1 MVASVTRPARRPGP
15 AVCHSWAM
23 DVPPTQT
30 AAVRDL
36 IGRLEAARDAADRIA
51 DRSSL
56 GLRAVE
62 AEPGRRS
69 YVAAFEGPAF
79 LCLAGDL
86 TAETSAHR
94 ARQAASAS
102 LLWEYAEAR
111 VDAEALR
118 ALVQAIGRLL
128 ALGGEPAEV
137 AEPLEVV
144 AARALELAAWRDDPL
159 RAVASV
165 PDLDVASRLQERL
178 VGAYARFVRA
188 SDPLVERQD
197 SLDPELI
204 AALRAV
210 EEAAGAAGAGE
221 RLAEQLARALEEC
234 DEGAGQM
241 VAANLVRLHGE

>member
-1 MVASVTRPARRPGP
+1 
-15 AVCHSWAM
+15 M
-23 DVPPTQT
+23 DAPT
-30 AAVRDL
+30 AEAIALRDL
-36 IGRLEAARDAADRIA
+36 VGRLEAAREAADRIA
-51 DRSSL
+51 ARPSL

-62 AEPGRRS
+62 AVAGRRS

-79 LCLAGDL
+79 LCLAADL
-86 TAETSAHR
+86 SAERSTRR
-94 ARQAASAS
+94 AREAASAS
-102 LLWEYAEAR
+102 LLWEHAEAR
-111 VDAEALR
+111 VNAEALR
-118 ALVQAIGRLL
+118 ELVRSIGRLL

-159 RAVASV
+159 RAVASL

-197 SLDPELI
+197 TLAPELI

-210 EEAAGAAGAGE
+210 EESAGRAGAGE
-221 RLAEQLARALEEC
+221 RLADELARAMEEC

-241 VAANLVRLHGE
+241 VAANLVRLRGE

>member
-1 MVASVTRPARRPGP
+1 
-15 AVCHSWAM
+15 M
-23 DVPPTQT
+23 DSTAT
-30 AAVRDL
+30 EAAAVRDL
-36 IGRLEAARDAADRIA
+36 VDRLEAARAAADRVA
-51 DRSSL
+51 GRPAL

-62 AEPGRRS
+62 AVAGRRG

-79 LCLAGDL
+79 LCLD
-86 TAETSAHR
+86 AELAPERSTRR
-94 ARQAASAS
+94 AREAASAS
-102 LLWEYAEAR
+102 LLWEHAEAR

-118 ALVQAIGRLL
+118 GLVQAIGRLL
-128 ALGGEPAEV
+128 ALGGEPVEV

-159 RAVASV
+159 RAIASL

-204 AALRAV
+204 AALASV
-210 EEAAGAAGAGE
+210 EESAARAGAAE
-221 RLAEQLARALEEC
+221 RLADQLARALEEC

>member
-1 MVASVTRPARRPGP
+1 MNA
-15 AVCHSWAM
+15 
-23 DVPPTQT
+23 PPTEA

-36 IGRLEAARDAADRIA
+36 VDRLEAARDAADRIA
-51 DRSSL
+51 DRPSL

-62 AEPGRRS
+62 AAPGRSS
-69 YVAAFEGPAF
+69 YVVAFEGPAF

-86 TAETSAHR
+86 SVETSARR
-94 ARQAASAS
+94 AREAASAS

-111 VDAEALR
+111 STLR
-118 ALVQAIGRLL
+118 LCARWSQAIGRLL

-159 RAVASV
+159 RAVASL

-188 SDPLVERQD
+188 SDPLVERQET
-197 SLDPELI
+197 LDPELL

-221 RLAEQLARALEEC
+221 RLAEQLARALEGC

-241 VAANLVRLHGE
+241 VAANLVRLRGE